1 MKHNVT
7 FKWKEK
13 VMKDLTVLSSPSLF
27 YKDEISSENTIH
39 LSTLALQY
47 RVKTNCK
54 YNNTT

>member
-1 MKHNVT
+1 MTHNVT
-7 FKWKEK
+7 FNWKEK
-13 VMKDLTVLSSPSLF
+13 VMKDQTVLSSPSLF

-47 RVKTNCK
+47 HVKTNCK